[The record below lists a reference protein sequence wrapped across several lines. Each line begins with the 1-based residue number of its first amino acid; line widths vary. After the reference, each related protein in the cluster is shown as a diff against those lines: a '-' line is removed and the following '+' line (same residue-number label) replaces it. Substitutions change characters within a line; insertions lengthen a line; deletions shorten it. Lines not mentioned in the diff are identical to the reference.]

1 MSLIKE
7 TVIQGA
13 VIQETVI
20 QETVIQ
26 GTVYGTL
33 MNFACEHRALASQ
46 MIEAPYKGAPVA
58 PVLYIKTAN
67 TFSDYGANITL
78 PSHAP
83 SVQVRASVGLIMG
96 DAGVVDKLV
105 LLNDLTVPHA
115 SFYRPPVKSKCIDG
129 FLGIAQHAIAI
140 TDLSR
145 LDGLQISVSINTVM
159 VQTIHLSQMIRSP
172 AQLLAEVRDF
182 IDLQAGDVLMIG
194 SPFNAPLAKVDDH
207 IAISAPGFAS
217 VSNRLVAQS

>member
-1 MSLIKE
+1 MSLTKE
-7 TVIQGA
+7 TV
-13 VIQETVI
+13 VKP
-20 QETVIQ
+20 TVIQ

-67 TFSDYGANITL
+67 TFSDYEANITL
-78 PSHAP
+78 PNNVS
-83 SVQVRASVGLIMG
+83 SVQIRASLGLIMG
-96 DAGVVDKLV
+96 NAGVVDKLI

-129 FLGIAQHAIAI
+129 FLGIAQKAIAV
-140 TDLSR
+140 TDLGC
-145 LDGLQISVSINTVM
+145 LAGLQINVSINAAM
-159 VQTIHLSQMIRSP
+159 VQTIRLSEMIRAP
-172 AQLLAEVRDF
+172 LQLLHDVRDF

-194 SPFNAPLAKVDDH
+194 SPFDAPLAKVSDH
-207 IAISAPGFAS
+207 IEINALGFAP
-217 VSNRLVAQS
+217 VSNRLVTQS